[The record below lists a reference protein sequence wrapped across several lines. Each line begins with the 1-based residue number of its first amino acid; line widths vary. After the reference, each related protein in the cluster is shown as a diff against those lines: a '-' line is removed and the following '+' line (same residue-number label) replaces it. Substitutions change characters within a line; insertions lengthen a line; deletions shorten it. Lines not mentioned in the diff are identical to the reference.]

1 MYFKIRDT
9 FDIVR
14 NVVAENLEIDP
25 EAIDL
30 DFRFHYFIDILAS
43 HRQKLSQK
51 EDSLDYIELANIYVD
66 LSEAFGVHFFAEFTD
81 CACITIAD
89 LVSIIQSKLE
99 TFERKYK

>member
-1 MYFKIRDT
+1 MHFGIRDT

-14 NVVAENLEIDP
+14 NIVANNLEVDP

-30 DFRFHYFIDILAS
+30 DFRFHHFIDILAN
-43 HRQKLSQK
+43 HRQRISGS
-51 EDSLDYIELANIYVD
+51 EDTLDYIELANIYVD

-89 LVSIIQSKLE
+89 VVSIIQSKLE
-99 TFERKYK
+99 TFDRKCR